1 MNVHRWI
8 SIAKILR
15 GLRLAGIVL
24 VGCAFVLLILYLYA
38 IYWLPF
44 PPDIVSLDLFLLPVV
59 WIIGSAA
66 VGISRYLWN
75 ARCRAREEGDASV
88 MWLERSPGS
97 RAAGGIALRPERKPS
112 HFVSFA
118 RQDESM
124 YLWRPGYMLFIL
136 FPTFLAFLVGLFSLY
151 VLAVT
156 PFCGLGPE
164 PESVRRWAPSALRE
178 LSSECRLT
186 RESAARELG
195 RPSWWF
201 GTYAATV
208 EAALLDAL
216 KDPSEAIR
224 AAAASSLARFGNKSE
239 RLVGELV
246 QFLQSGDPTIRAS
259 AASAL
264 STIGPAAKMAIPA
277 LKVAARDRNWDVHF
291 LAIQGLM
298 SIGPAPEDMDRAL
311 QRASRDLESGSI
323 ADRIAAAF
331 TLGRMSQAGVPALRG
346 ALQDTNPNVRE
357 TAVRS
362 LGVIGPEAGGV
373 VHRLIAMI
381 RNREEEEGVKSAAV
395 ESLCLVARDD
405 PVAIQAII
413 DAAHQPPQYLIGWIA
428 GDALRRLGW
437 RIEQSIGTTAP
448 PQTWPDLSGIVEIDF
463 RPVGRPGK
471 VEPPELTNWPDLHI
485 TMAKAPRRC
494 TGALLI
500 EARTD
505 ADGNVVDARLIQR
518 FACAPPWPELDD
530 AFLGAMRR
538 LKLRPILLNGVPE
551 PVGFTATVRYV
562 NGRIV
567 L

>member
-1 MNVHRWI
+1 M
-8 SIAKILR
+8 KIPR

-24 VGCAFVLLILYLYA
+24 VGCTIVLLVLYLYA

-44 PPDIVSLDLFLLPVV
+44 PPCISRLGPFLVPVV
-59 WIIGSAA
+59 WIFGWAA
-66 VGISRYLWN
+66 VGISRYLLN
-75 ARCRAREEGDASV
+75 ARYRARREGDASV

-97 RAAGGIALRPERKPS
+97 RAAGGIALRPDRKPS

-118 RQDESM
+118 RRDESM
-124 YLWRPGYMLFIL
+124 YIWRPGYTVFIL

-164 PESVRRWAPSALRE
+164 PESLRRWTPSGLRE

-195 RPSWWF
+195 CPSWWF
-201 GTYAATV
+201 GTYATRV

-216 KDPSEAIR
+216 KDPSEAVR
-224 AAAASSLARFGNKSE
+224 TAAASSLARVGNKSE

-277 LKVAARDRNWDVHF
+277 LKVAVRDSNWDVHF
-291 LAIQGLM
+291 LAIQALV

-311 QRASRDLESGSI
+311 QRATRELESGAI
-323 ADRIAAAF
+323 TDRIAAAF
-331 TLGRMSQAGVPALRG
+331 TLGRMSQAGVPALRD

-381 RNREEEEGVKSAAV
+381 RNREEEESVKSAAI

-413 DAAHQPPQYLIGWIA
+413 EASHRPPQYLVGWIA

-437 RIEQSIGTTAP
+437 RIEQSIGTPSP
-448 PQTWPDLSGIVEIDF
+448 PQTWPDLSGIVEIEI
-463 RPVGRPGK
+463 RLAERPGK
-471 VEPPELTNWPDLHI
+471 VEPPELTNWPDLQI

-494 TGALLI
+494 RGSLLI

-505 ADGNVVDARLIQR
+505 ADGNVVDARFIQR

-538 LKLRPILLNGVPE
+538 LKFRPILLNGEPE
-551 PVGFTATVRYV
+551 PVVFTATVSYL
-562 NGRIV
+562 NGRNV